1 MDVGD
6 FLSAFMHHLETVRP
20 PTPMPDNA
28 SAAAAHAAA
37 RAGGVPVLVGPGS
50 ASAAERFVR
59 DEGRRRWIAS
69 VTLDDIVSAGTS
81 FCRKTIKQLR
91 DERCGVED
99 GRMVYAGK
107 RDAPLLDVV
116 RSGFLRAVVAPADRA
131 DTTANGA
138 PIVADVPRRA
148 TTCHRVAVYRLDYDE
163 EVMDDAMVIDAV
175 VSQSDVVR
183 FLHRHSDAL
192 VDVLRVNLRDIGLGG
207 DWDDEP
213 GVGARQEKDEEET
226 IGGGVSCVLPTTR
239 ALEAFSAMR
248 ADGVSVVGVVREP
261 RGPLVDC
268 LSVSDLRGV
277 SEARLA
283 DLDLPVARFT
293 ASRRP
298 AGSEPRLVTVRPDA
312 DLGDALAKMSSER
325 VHHVFVTDLEGRPI
339 RVVTPT
345 DVFRA
350 MALPSTDALGWR
362 FQAAEARAS
371 YAFEETRGREREAAR
386 RPGEVPF
393 DDLM

>member
-6 FLSAFMHHLETVRP
+6 FLSAFMHHVEKVKP
-20 PTPMPDNA
+20 PPPLPDA
-28 SAAAAHAAA
+28 SAAAA
-37 RAGGVPVLVGPGS
+37 
-50 ASAAERFVR
+50 ERLVR

-69 VTLDDIVSAGTS
+69 VTVDDIVSAGES
-81 FCRKTIKQLR
+81 FCREKIKQLR

-116 RSGFLRAVVAPADRA
+116 RSGFLRGVVAPADRA
-131 DTTANGA
+131 DAVDGA
-138 PIVADVPRRA
+138 PTVADVPRHYIS
-148 TTCHRVAVYRLDYDE
+148 CHRVAVYRLDYDE
-163 EVMDDAMVIDAV
+163 KVMDDTMVLDAV
-175 VSQSDVVR
+175 FSQSDVVR

-192 VDVLRVNLRDIGLGG
+192 SDVSRVNLRDVGFGG

-213 GVGARQEKDEEET
+213 GVGAEREKEEEEDASRALPT
-226 IGGGVSCVLPTTR
+226 GGVSCVLATTR

-261 RGPLVDC
+261 RGPLVDS
-268 LSVSDLRGV
+268 LGVGDLRGMR
-277 SEARLA
+277 EARLA
-283 DLDLPVARFT
+283 DLDLPVAQFT

-312 DLGDALAKMSSER
+312 NLRDVLEKMSSEQS
-325 VHHVFVTDLEGRPI
+325 HHVFVVDPEGRPI

-345 DVFRA
+345 DVLRA
-350 MALPSTDALGWR
+350 IATPSTEAFGWR
-362 FQAAEARAS
+362 FRAEEVFVRGDGERAREVAK
-371 YAFEETRGREREAAR
+371 
-386 RPGEVPF
+386 RPDEVPF